1 MKLGILIG
9 VISLLISLLIKGVD
23 MWTRVWIKFPKG
35 VREGQNLFTK
45 ALLRGVGITY
55 TQVIHRSLWI
65 TGGVDN
71 FYEQMFGQTKD
82 LLRGL

>member
-9 VISLLISLLIKGVD
+9 VISLLIRLWIRGVD
-23 MWTRVWIKFPKG
+23 MWMRVWIRFSTG
-35 VREGQNLFTK
+35 VREGQNPLTK

-71 FYEQMFGQTKD
+71 LYEQMFGQTKD